1 MSLGKFMPI
10 FDYEDLSFR
19 KDFGK
24 RLYFL
29 GLRNGKALLRL
40 ARDDE
45 LDYERLL
52 YLRLCDEVVV
62 KHGKIRTFR
71 GKELA
76 RLKAK
81 LYLAPIFRK
90 TVYEAVSEFLEVRQ

>member
-1 MSLGKFMPI
+1 MSLGKFIPV
-10 FDYEDLSFR
+10 FDYEDLSYR

-24 RLYFL
+24 RLYLL
-29 GLRNGKALLRL
+29 GLKNGKTLLRL

-45 LDYERLL
+45 LDHDRLY
-52 YLRLCDEVVV
+52 YLRLCDEVVIR
-62 KHGKIRTFR
+62 HGKVRSFKGR
-71 GKELA
+71 DLV

-90 TVYEAVSEFLEVRQ
+90 TVHEAVSEFLEGR

>member
-10 FDYEDLSFR
+10 FDYEDLSYR

-29 GLRNGKALLRL
+29 GLRNGNALLRL
-40 ARDDE
+40 AKDDE
-45 LDYERLL
+45 LDYDRLA

-62 KHGKIRTFR
+62 RHGKIRTFKGR
-71 GKELA
+71 ELA
-76 RLKAK
+76 RLKAR
-81 LYLAPIFRK
+81 LYFAPIFRK
-90 TVYEAVSEFLEVRQ
+90 TIYEVVSEFLEGRR